1 LPRTSDPRHA
11 QQQAT
16 TASPVRPLCP
26 WAPKERPLKYR
37 LLLLPLAL
45 VACSQA
51 PSSRT
56 SAAPPAAATA
66 QANSPAANTS
76 VDTTLLGKY
85 HWQLIEATDNH
96 GKRIDTLYV
105 RADKPLQLDFMQN
118 RVSVGNSC
126 NSLIG
131 NYSVDGGRLKVGPMA
146 QTMMAC
152 PDQALTDLDEA
163 ISQRLQGNSK
173 LSIRNSDEALFLSL
187 VTDGGD
193 TLVFTGLP
201 TAETRYGGEGEVIF
215 LEVASQ
221 TKPCS
226 HPLSPNMQCLQV
238 RELKYD
244 KNGVAIGMPGEW
256 QPLSQNIEGYT
267 HEAGI
272 RNVLR
277 VKRFNVK
284 NPPAGAPSTAYVLD
298 LVVESEVVK
307 Q

>member
-1 LPRTSDPRHA
+1 LPRTSAPRHA
-11 QQQAT
+11 QQQVI
-16 TASPVRPLCP
+16 TASSVRPLYP

-37 LLLLPLAL
+37 LLLLPFAL

-51 PSSRT
+51 PGSST
-56 SAAPPAAATA
+56 DAAPPAAATA
-66 QANSPAANTS
+66 QANPPATTS

-85 HWQLIEATDNH
+85 HWQLIEARDGR
-96 GKRIDTLYV
+96 GKRIDMLFV
-105 RADKPLQLDFMQN
+105 RVDKPLQLDFMQN
-118 RVSVGNSC
+118 HVSVGNSC

-152 PDQALTDLDEA
+152 PDKALTDLDEA
-163 ISQRLQGNSK
+163 ISQRLQGNPK
-173 LSIRNSDEALFLSL
+173 LSLQNRDEAPLLSL
-187 VTDGGD
+187 VTDTGD

-215 LEVASQ
+215 LEVALQ
-221 TKPCS
+221 TRPCG
-226 HPLSPNMQCLQV
+226 HPLSSNMQCLQV

-244 KNGVAIGMPGEW
+244 KNGVAVGTPGEW
-256 QPLSQNIEGYT
+256 QPLSQNIEGYR
-267 HEAGI
+267 HEVGI

-277 VKRFNVK
+277 VMRFNVK

>member
-1 LPRTSDPRHA
+1 MGRVLHGC
-11 QQQAT
+11 AT
-16 TASPVRPLCP
+16 TTEAVRPLYP

-51 PSSRT
+51 PSSST
-56 SAAPPAAATA
+56 SAAQPATVTA
-66 QANSPAANTS
+66 QATPPAANTS

-85 HWQLIEATDNH
+85 HWQLIEAKDSR
-96 GKRIDTLYV
+96 GKRIDTLFV

-131 NYSVDGGRLKVGPMA
+131 NYSVDGGRLKLGPMS

-152 PDQALTDLDEA
+152 PDKALTDLDEA
-163 ISQRLQGNSK
+163 ISQRLQGNPK
-173 LSIRNSDEALFLSL
+173 LSIQNGDEAPFLSL
-187 VTDGGD
+187 VTDSGD

-221 TKPCS
+221 TRPCS

-244 KNGVAIGMPGEW
+244 KNGVAVGTPGEW

-277 VKRFNVK
+277 VKRFNVN

-298 LVVESEVVK
+298 LKRFPADLNRDSPG
-307 Q
+307 